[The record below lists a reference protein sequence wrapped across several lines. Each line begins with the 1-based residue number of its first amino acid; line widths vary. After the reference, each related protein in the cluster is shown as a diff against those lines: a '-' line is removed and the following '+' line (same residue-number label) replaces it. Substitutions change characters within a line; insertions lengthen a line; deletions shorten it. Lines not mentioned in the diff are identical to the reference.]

1 MKVDAVK
8 YSIRGLIKATHVA
21 LSRGK
26 ANEDRIK
33 NVSDEM
39 EEVRGIASAA
49 IERTE
54 EATEQVVSIRDDIGD
69 LVNDEV
75 SNVISDY
82 VSDELNS
89 EWLSEMVTDELA
101 GFGIDNYDWKRDLKS
116 EILDAIA
123 DDDNDFSGQLD
134 AHGNLITDLE
144 EKVATVSSGLEDK
157 IDTLGERLEGTLSE
171 MEDAY
176 CDLPATV
183 EAVCK
188 DQYEFEEEL
197 RLHEHRLG
205 SLERKL
211 GVHPEGFKKDDPRL
225 DELVNAVQKLYELNG
240 MDLNFGLED

>member
-26 ANEDRIK
+26 ANENRIK

-39 EEVRGIASAA
+39 EEVRGIA
-49 IERTE
+49 
-54 EATEQVVSIRDDIGD
+54 VSQGDEVASLRDDIGD
-69 LVNDEV
+69 LVSDEV
-75 SNVISDY
+75 ANVISDY
-82 VSDELNS
+82 VSDELDSDWIS
-89 EWLSEMVTDELA
+89 EKVTDELV
-101 GFGIDNYDWKRDLKS
+101 GYGIDDYNWRRDFKE
-116 EILDAIA
+116 EILDAIN

-144 EKVATVSSGLEDK
+144 EKVATVSSDLEDK
-157 IDTLGERLEGTLSE
+157 IDTLGEKLEGTLSE

-176 CDLPATV
+176 CELPALV

-197 RLHEHRLG
+197 KLHEHRLG

-211 GVHPEGFKKDDPRL
+211 GVHPEEFKKDDPRL